1 MVLPVCGVAL
11 IFVVIAIFCICSY
24 YRAREEEK
32 LNESVDVNMDNS
44 GFRNINNTV
53 DETQDEEGATTVN

>member
-53 DETQDEEGATTVN
+53 DET